1 MSAQVPLPFFLEYMA
16 YDILKYHMVDTFL
29 SAFFS
34 HKKDQKEMTS
44 NPKQKEMLSEYY
56 EEFSC
61 ALTEQ

>member
-1 MSAQVPLPFFLEYMA
+1 MTFSSIMWYTDFCLLFF
-16 YDILKYHMVDTFL
+16 
-29 SAFFS
+29 SS

-44 NPKQKEMLSEYY
+44 NPKQKEMISEYY